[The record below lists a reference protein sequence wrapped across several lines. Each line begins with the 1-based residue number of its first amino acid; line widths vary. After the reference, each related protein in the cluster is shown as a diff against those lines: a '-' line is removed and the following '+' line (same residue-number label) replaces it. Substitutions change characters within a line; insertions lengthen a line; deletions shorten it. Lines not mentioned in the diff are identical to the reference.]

1 MNQNR
6 QTGDDCST
14 QVDFCVPTFKRP
26 KAVERLLL
34 SIAAHYPLAN
44 IYVADQNE
52 TLDREFYGQLGDK
65 LAKVGLVKD
74 ISVEQLPYDCGLS
87 YARNQL
93 VLNSPSPYKL
103 ILDDDHVFTT
113 QTDITKFVRLLE
125 AHPRAGIVGGRVTH
139 NGRDQPFEF
148 NLEKTGDT
156 LMQVADGQELEE
168 ENGVRY
174 KKTGCVHN
182 FALMRKTL
190 FDHIRWDP
198 ELKVTEHMDF
208 YLRMKEVPYYI
219 LYTPDVLIEHPPVER
234 DGDYEGLRR
243 RTEFLARMLRKHGA
257 RRVRY
262 LNGDV
267 REVADDGSITIY
279 RDPAA

>member
-103 ILDDDHVFTT
+103 ILDDVTMSFYPTAKIGVWD
-113 QTDITKFVRLLE
+113 R
-125 AHPRAGIVGGRVTH
+125 GIISAWADRV
-139 NGRDQPFEF
+139 NSP
-148 NLEKTGDT
+148 
-156 LMQVADGQELEE
+156 
-168 ENGVRY
+168 
-174 KKTGCVHN
+174 
-182 FALMRKTL
+182 
-190 FDHIRWDP
+190 
-198 ELKVTEHMDF
+198 F
-208 YLRMKEVPYYI
+208 YLV
-219 LYTPDVLIEHPPVER
+219 
-234 DGDYEGLRR
+234 
-243 RTEFLARMLRKHGA
+243 
-257 RRVRY
+257 
-262 LNGDV
+262 
-267 REVADDGSITIY
+267 GSF
-279 RDPAA
+279 